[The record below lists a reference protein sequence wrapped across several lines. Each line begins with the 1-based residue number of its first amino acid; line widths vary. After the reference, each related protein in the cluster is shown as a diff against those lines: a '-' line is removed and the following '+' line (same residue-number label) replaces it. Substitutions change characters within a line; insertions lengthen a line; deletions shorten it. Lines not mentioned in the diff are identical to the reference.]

1 MLELPSELC
10 QLTIEQKLQ
19 RILELGDDALKEQ
32 ETQEELTQMLSE
44 FGTAESVTIPS
55 LSSKEFIAAV
65 EKSIGAPVI
74 TKRFK
79 LGR

>member
-1 MLELPSELC
+1 MLESPPQLC

-19 RILELGDDALKEQ
+19 RILELGDEALKEQ
-32 ETQEELTQMLSE
+32 DTQAELIQMLRE
-44 FGTAESVTIPS
+44 FGTAESAATPS

-65 EKSIGAPVI
+65 EKSIRAPVT